1 MSRLSSTRR
10 ISHGASRYRFVSSA
24 PQLRLAGHPT
34 LRVGDLAGRG
44 RPGSVGAVA
53 KSSNPR
59 AQREREAER
68 QRTQNEARLLAN
80 QKAARRQRMIGIG
93 VLGAVVLAT
102 VGAVSVAAGSKNKA
116 TPTSAAP
123 TTLESNSSTTVNT
136 AVPVSLP
143 ASEAGASMPDAT
155 TCPPAEGN
163 AVRTTHFA
171 AAPPMCID
179 VKKDYTAKV
188 HTTKGDLI
196 VSLLPGSAPNSVNN
210 FVVLARYHYY
220 DSLPITRIMSRGW
233 AEVAD
238 PKFPDGTTGPGYSI
252 PSEANP
258 QGSIATPLIF
268 GTLPDASGNS
278 GGGFLFGLADQA
290 AGMPKN
296 STQIGNILDSRID
309 PNKPPEDQSTV
320 QHLIDLAATTSGAPA
335 EVIKIVN
342 IEIIETAP
350 K

>member
-1 MSRLSSTRR
+1 
-10 ISHGASRYRFVSSA
+10 
-24 PQLRLAGHPT
+24 
-34 LRVGDLAGRG
+34 
-44 RPGSVGAVA
+44 
-53 KSSNPR
+53 
-59 AQREREAER
+59 
-68 QRTQNEARLLAN
+68 
-80 QKAARRQRMIGIG
+80 MIGIG
-93 VLGAVVLAT
+93 VLAAVVLAT
-102 VGAVSVAAGSKNKA
+102 VGAVAVAAGTKNKA
-116 TPTSAAP
+116 TPTTAAP
-123 TTLESNSSTTVNT
+123 TTLDAKSSTTVNT

-143 ASEAGASMPDAT
+143 APEAGASVTQAT
-155 TCPPAEGN
+155 TCPPADGS

-171 AAPPMCID
+171 AAPPLCIN
-179 VKKDYTAKV
+179 VNKDYTAKV
-188 HTTKGDLI
+188 RTSKGDLI
-196 VSLLPGSAPNSVNN
+196 VSLLPASAPNSVNN

-220 DSLPITRIMSRGW
+220 DGLPITRIMSRGW

-238 PKFPDGTTGPGYSI
+238 PKLPDGTTGPGYSI

-268 GTLPDASGNS
+268 STIPDAAGNS

-309 PNKPPEDQSTV
+309 PTKPPEGQSTV
-320 QHLIDLAATTSGAPA
+320 QHLIDLAATKSGAPA

-342 IEIIETAP
+342 IEIVETAA